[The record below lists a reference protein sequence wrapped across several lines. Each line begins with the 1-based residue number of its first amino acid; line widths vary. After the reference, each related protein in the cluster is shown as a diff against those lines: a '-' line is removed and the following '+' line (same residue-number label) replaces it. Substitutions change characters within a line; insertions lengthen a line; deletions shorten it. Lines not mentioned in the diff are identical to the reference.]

1 MASKDREFCK
11 FCRCG
16 REENRVD
23 DQATPGGGCGIGA
36 ELAATRDATVNAP
49 PIGHGKFGDWLASWF
64 PLSESTARKWMKIA
78 ENYGGNLAVTA
89 NLGTE
94 ALDALCSTSTP
105 EPVRTE
111 IERRAVDGGDTS
123 VAEIATSRPLTV
135 KPR

>member
-1 MASKDREFCK
+1 MSLKSPENCK
-11 FCRCG
+11 FWVRG
-16 REENRVD
+16 YNEKLSEV
-23 DQATPGGGCGIGA
+23 QATPGGGCGIGA